1 MMLRARLLAGAALVA
16 SAILIAPDSS
26 AQQTNGLYIVGGLGA
41 NWLRDADTTGTG
53 VNTKYEF
60 ETGWAGIVGVGWGY
74 GNGIRV
80 ELEGG
85 YRTND
90 VDKAS
95 TGTANGDTN
104 AWSLMLNGLYD
115 VNTGTSFTPYIG
127 AGLGLAR
134 VKFDDVTVPGGTT
147 RIDDSDTTFA
157 YQGLLGIAYTLAPQW
172 KIDLGYR
179 YFVAHDP
186 EFNAST
192 GAKVE
197 SEYRSHTVLLALR
210 YEFGAPPPRPMAQP
224 AAVTPPPPPAPAPA
238 PAQAAPAPAPAPA
251 PALQRSYL
259 VFFDWDKADITAE
272 ARRIIQQAADNA
284 KRGNV
289 SRIQATGHAD
299 RSGPD
304 RYNMAL
310 SIRRANN
317 VKAEL
322 VRAGIP
328 ETQIAVIGRGET
340 QPLVPTADGVRE
352 PQNRRVEILLQ

>member
-1 MMLRARLLAGAALVA
+1 M
-16 SAILIAPDSS
+16 LIAPDSS

-95 TGTANGDTN
+95 TGTASGDTN
-104 AWSLMLNGLYD
+104 AWSLILNGLYD

-251 PALQRSYL
+251 PTLQRSYL

-272 ARRIIQQAADNA
+272 ARRVIRQAADNA

-328 ETQIAVIGRGET
+328 ENQIAVIGRGET